1 MRPSGPAWRS
11 LVLVRGGHG
20 FSVFPLPC
28 LLKET
33 GLTNDTLVQRRLVEG
48 SCHGCMFSVLS
59 TDVPRMSARRS
70 VFQRWIWHAS
80 KASVL
85 RRAEEGGLPN
95 NCMVKRQILLFF
107 FST

>member
-59 TDVPRMSARRS
+59 TDVRACPRDGAFSR
-70 VFQRWIWHAS
+70 
-80 KASVL
+80 
-85 RRAEEGGLPN
+85 GGFGTLQ
-95 NCMVKRQILLFF
+95 KLQ
-107 FST
+107 S